1 MRCIYSNNRC
11 FSIDE
16 KRLKEIYDENIT
28 KFIQIV
34 CSMCI
39 KNRYSRTK
47 ERLSKR
53 KIIVVNTL

>member
-11 FSIDE
+11 FSIDD
-16 KRLKEIYDENIT
+16 KRIKEIYDEDIT